1 MSEPD
6 ATREESAGVEADA
19 TGEPSEDSAGAG
31 VDAVVNGGE
40 VEVDGSGSEVG
51 GSEVGGGGIES
62 DADGVDADVG
72 VPELGD
78 EYLRR
83 VARRLRY
90 SYDLE
95 ADHRAGRERFD
106 LYGLLAVENQRQ
118 FLHRSINWANHESRE
133 HVFVR
138 RSSTVSPDELDRL
151 VETGHAIADDRIEAD
166 ETHQVTEF
174 TFVTV
179 TPEIPDDVRS
189 YVDGFRDRT
198 LLRFGYYGHYE
209 VNLAVV
215 SPDREDAVASELA
228 AVVEAFTL
236 WEDGTSAE
244 RGSSTEPRGTLSRVA
259 NWLRNRN

>member
-6 ATREESAGVEADA
+6 GEREGTTGVGTD
-19 TGEPSEDSAGAG
+19 DAGADG
-31 VDAVVNGGE
+31 NANATVD
-40 VEVDGSGSEVG
+40 VD
-51 GSEVGGGGIES
+51 
-62 DADGVDADVG
+62 VD
-72 VPELGD
+72 VPALDD
-78 EYLRR
+78 EYLAR
-83 VARRLRY
+83 VAGRLRY

-95 ADHRAGRERFD
+95 ADHRAGGDRFD

-138 RSSTVSPDELDRL
+138 RTNGVSTADLDRL
-151 VETGHAIADDRIEAD
+151 VETAHAIADDRIEAD

-174 TFVTV
+174 TFVLVVPT
-179 TPEIPDDVRS
+179 IPDDVRS

-198 LLRFGYYGHYE
+198 LLRLGYYGHYE

-215 SPDREDAVASELA
+215 APDREEAVASELA

-236 WEDGTSAE
+236 WEDHEGTD
-244 RGSSTEPRGTLSRVA
+244 SSPHESGPRGMLARMGR
-259 NWLRNRN
+259 WFGR